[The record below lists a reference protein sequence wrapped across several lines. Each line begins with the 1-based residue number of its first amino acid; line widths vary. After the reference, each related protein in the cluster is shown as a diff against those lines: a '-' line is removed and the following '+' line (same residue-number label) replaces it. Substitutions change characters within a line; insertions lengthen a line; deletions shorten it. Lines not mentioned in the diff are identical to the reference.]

1 MCTVAYY
8 IYLIKER
15 TFNEDNVLDGGREL
29 VAEYKRLDEKYQ
41 KFIREFGSGGFSM
54 KYRWFDC

>member
-54 KYRWFDC
+54 KYR